1 MSWIQ
6 TRDILNL
13 SKDFYQQMQQIYQ
26 ELTER
31 SDMQRME
38 LLLSAIRRH
47 VEYIEG
53 QIRFLKKEAAPEVLD
68 AWFQFA
74 PDPPELNTDP
84 TTRLGPEM
92 RLDDVIFIIFDFD
105 TALGEFFQR
114 VADVTPLE
122 DVRRIFLDL
131 KESVE
136 AEKKKLSVDVANLK
150 QI

>member
-1 MSWIQ
+1 MPWIQ

-13 SKDFYQQMQQIYQ
+13 SKDFYKQMQKVYE

-31 SDMQRME
+31 RDMRRVE
-38 LLLSAIRRH
+38 LLLAAIRRH
-47 VEYIEG
+47 VEYLEG

-114 VADVTPLE
+114 VADATPLE
-122 DVRRIFLDL
+122 DVRRIFLNL

-136 AEKKKLSVDVANLK
+136 AEKKKLSFDVADFK
-150 QI
+150 Q